1 MYKRFYRAYCSF
13 LHHLGIYDDA
23 FLFWLPWGLSIV
35 ILGAWWLVR
44 FG

>member
-1 MYKRFYRAYCSF
+1 MIDRFKRAYCSW

-23 FLFWLPWGLSIV
+23 FLFWLPWGLTIM
-35 ILGAWWLVR
+35 ILGAWWLVK